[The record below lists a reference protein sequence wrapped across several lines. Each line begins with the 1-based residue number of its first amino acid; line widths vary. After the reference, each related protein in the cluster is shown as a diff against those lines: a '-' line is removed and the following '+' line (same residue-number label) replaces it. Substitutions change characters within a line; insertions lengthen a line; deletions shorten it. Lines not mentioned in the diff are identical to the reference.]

1 MTSTSAPISGTGW
14 QRRHTVVLLCFLS
27 TFICY
32 IDRVNISVAIIPMA
46 KEFGWSDTERGMVLS
61 SFFAGYLVTQVLGGW
76 LAQKLGGKA
85 VLGFGVLW
93 WSAFTIITPLS
104 AFTSFPVLIAARIA
118 MGLGE
123 GVAFPSVYHMFG
135 RWVPAQERSRAASF
149 NLAAIPA
156 GTLTAIILTPFL
168 AVKFG
173 WPSVFYVFGACGVV
187 WFAFWW
193 FLVVDEPSQDLRMG
207 ESEREMFQTEAV
219 KDDSS
224 GQEPVPWR
232 ELMSLRPV
240 WAIIVAHF
248 SANWGLYVLLSW
260 LPSYFASEL
269 GISLRSVWIYV
280 APPWI
285 AMFVVGNMVGILADS
300 LIAKGWTVTRVRRF
314 MQFIGFAAPAIGLV
328 ALATVQDANTAVI
341 LLTLS
346 LGLSSFSFA
355 GFASNHLDI
364 APRHAGILFG
374 ISNTFATLPGIIGVA
389 LTGYLVDI
397 TGTYASAFYLTA
409 GIYAFGLI
417 VWQLFSTG
425 ERII

>member
-1 MTSTSAPISGTGW
+1 MTSTAAPISDSGW
-14 QRRHTVVLLCFLS
+14 QRRHTVVLLCFFS

-46 KEFGWSDTERGMVLS
+46 QEFGWSDTERGMVLS
-61 SFFAGYLVTQVLGGW
+61 SFFAGYLITQVLGGW

-93 WSAFTIITPLS
+93 WSVFTIITPLS

-135 RWVPAQERSRAASF
+135 RWVPARERSRAASF

-156 GTLTAIILTPFL
+156 GTLAAIIVTPFL
-168 AVKFG
+168 AVTFG
-173 WPSVFYVFGACGVV
+173 WPSVFYVFGIVGLI

-193 FLVVDEPSQDLRMG
+193 FLVSDEPAKDSRMG
-207 ESEREMFQTEAV
+207 EAEREMFRYENGKGEAG
-219 KDDSS
+219 DS
-224 GQEPVPWR
+224 EPIPWR
-232 ELMSLRPV
+232 ALLTKKPV
-240 WAIIVAHF
+240 WAIIVTHF
-248 SANWGLYVLLSW
+248 CNNWGLYVLLSW

-285 AMFVVGNMVGILADS
+285 ASFVIGNMVGVLADK

-314 MQFIGFAAPAIGLV
+314 MQIIGSSAPAIGLV
-328 ALATVQDANTAVI
+328 LLANVKDAKTAVI
-341 LLTLS
+341 LLTVS
-346 LGLSSFSFA
+346 MGFSSFSFA
-355 GFASNHLDI
+355 GFASNHLDV

-374 ISNTFATLPGIIGVA
+374 ISNTFATIPGIVGVV
-389 LTGYLVDI
+389 LTGYLVDV
-397 TGTYASAFYLTA
+397 TGTFASAFYLTA
-409 GIYAFGLI
+409 GMYAFGLI